1 MNPSRSN
8 IAAALLT
15 LGGTLTAVTALAIVF
30 ARMAVEAGFA
40 VKPADRLLLDDLTA
54 ILPIILG
61 FVVVDLA
68 IAAGLVARRTWAVPF
83 ASALA
88 FGVVTLGGFVLAVML
103 LGSDTLLRGGPRA
116 AEADGLG
123 IVGAFTAIYLFV
135 LIALRYEGRPWGR
148 ASRSLEG
155 PHREGAF

>member
-15 LGGTLTAVTALAIVF
+15 LGGMLTAVTAFAIVF
-30 ARMAVEAGFA
+30 ARMAVEAGLA

-54 ILPIILG
+54 VMPLVIG
-61 FVVVDLA
+61 FVVVDIA
-68 IAAGLVARRTWAVPF
+68 IAAGLVSRRTWAV
-83 ASALA
+83 ASASGLA
-88 FGVVTLGGFVLAVML
+88 LGVVVLGGFVLAVML
-103 LGSDTLLRGGPRA
+103 LGSDALLRDGPRA

-123 IVGAFTAIYLFV
+123 IVGAFTAIYVFV
-135 LIALRYEGRPWGR
+135 LITLRFEGRPSGR
-148 ASRSLEG
+148 ASRSIQG

>member
-1 MNPSRSN
+1 VNPSRSN

-15 LGGTLTAVTALAIVF
+15 LGGLLTALTALAIVF
-30 ARMAVEAGFA
+30 ARMAVEAGLA

-54 ILPIILG
+54 VMPLVVGL
-61 FVVVDLA
+61 VVVDLA
-68 IAAGLVARRTWAVPF
+68 IAAGLVRGRTWAVAS

-88 FGVVTLGGFVLAVML
+88 VGVVALGGFVLAVIL
-103 LGSDTLLRGGPRA
+103 LGSDMLLGGGPRA

-123 IVGAFTAIYLFV
+123 IVGSFTAIYLFV
-135 LIALRYEGRPWGR
+135 LIALRFEGLPSGR
-148 ASRSLEG
+148 ASRSIEG